1 MTLIKNKVLQIW
13 KKTACGNSSHSDIS
27 IGTITMYLGSS
38 APDSWLLCDGGVF
51 DRTVYT
57 ELYNILGTNVL
68 PDLREC
74 TTKGAGQ
81 NTNGT
86 IHNTVA
92 LGAFQNDTVKSHSH
106 TMSHTH
112 TRGSMNITGQCG
124 GYVLDGNQSGSSGA
138 LFVSDYG
145 NEQNMS
151 ITGSGTAVVYRGRYN
166 LNAANGWSGSTS
178 GPSNANTGTSG
189 SGGTSEAKAVGVN
202 YIIKAR

>member
-38 APDSWLLCDGGVF
+38 APDGWLICDGGVF

-57 ELYNILGTNVL
+57 ELYNILGTNIL

-74 TTKGAGQ
+74 TTKGAGE

-112 TRGSMNITGQCG
+112 TRGTMNITGQATRSLRSG
-124 GYVLDGNQSGSSGA
+124 TINSGALSVTGDARNNQYNLTLSGKRVTINIDASRNWTGSTSEPSSANTGSSGS
-138 LFVSDYG
+138 VTT
-145 NEQNMS
+145 EM
-151 ITGSGTAVVYRGRYN
+151 
-166 LNAANGWSGSTS
+166 
-178 GPSNANTGTSG
+178 
-189 SGGTSEAKAVGVN
+189 KAVGVN